1 MLPALGG
8 WRPPNF
14 GLNFVCTNVPG
25 VQVPQYLCGHN
36 VLDTIGVLVLS
47 GNVGL
52 GVTILSYNQNLY
64 FSFICEP
71 RLLPDLE
78 TIWNA
83 THAAYDELLGSARAR
98 VEQARAQ

>member
-1 MLPALGG
+1 
-8 WRPPNF
+8 
-14 GLNFVCTNVPG
+14 
-25 VQVPQYLCGHN
+25 

-52 GVTILSYNQNLY
+52 GVTILSYNQVLY

-78 TIWNA
+78 TIANA
-83 THAAYDELLGSARAR
+83 AQAAYGELLGSARAR
-98 VEQARAQ
+98 LEQARA